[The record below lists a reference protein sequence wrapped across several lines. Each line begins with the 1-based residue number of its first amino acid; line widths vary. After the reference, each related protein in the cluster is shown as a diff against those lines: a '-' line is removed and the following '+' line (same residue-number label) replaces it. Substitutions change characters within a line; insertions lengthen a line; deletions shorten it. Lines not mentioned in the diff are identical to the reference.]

1 MWIDKIP
8 RQMTYDIPPYVD
20 GDEFNFV
27 LYIYGNGTDME
38 TAKIKL
44 NGIRKAVPLNV
55 LLELLK

>member
-1 MWIDKIP
+1 
-8 RQMTYDIPPYVD
+8 MTYDIPPYVD